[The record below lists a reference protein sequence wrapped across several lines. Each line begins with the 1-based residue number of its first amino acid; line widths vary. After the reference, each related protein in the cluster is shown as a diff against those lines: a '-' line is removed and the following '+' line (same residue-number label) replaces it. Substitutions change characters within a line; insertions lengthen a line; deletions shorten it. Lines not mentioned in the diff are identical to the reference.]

1 MRLLKA
7 FRLACFGLWANR
19 VRVFFSMLGVII
31 GVFAIVVL
39 VSIGT
44 GVERTIVKQMGGLGS
59 EQLMV
64 VPGRVM
70 KTDQG
75 QHDFLNGMTNSS
87 STLTYED
94 TKEIMK
100 QPSVK
105 QATPHLETVIGA
117 SYEKR
122 SVEGILTGVTA
133 GYMQVMHL
141 KMESGRFLTDEDEQ
155 KKSRVV
161 VLGSDI
167 HRSLLGKEQ
176 TTPSGTKKDGQGE
189 SPPSIWE
196 KVQGWLFG
204 SEVRAAELA
213 ASTLVGKDINIKGE
227 TFRVIGVLQ
236 PQTTIGSTVNNTL
249 IFPVSTALDMTNMKN
264 LSKIYVQAK
273 SPDLIDQAE
282 KETFEAIRKQHLETD
297 FSLVKQTE
305 MLKATSKITTILQV
319 MVVGIASMAFIISG
333 IGIMNVMS
341 MSVRER
347 TREIGIRKALGAK
360 TTDVLYQFF
369 LETLLLTT
377 VGGLIGLLLGYG
389 TIELWNRNMDIFP
402 LVLPLW
408 AIKLALGSSLITGC
422 VFGVYPALKAARLQP
437 SRALRYGD

>member
-7 FRLACFGLWANR
+7 FRLACFGLWSNR

-44 GVERTIVKQMGGLGS
+44 GVEQTIVKQMGGLGS

-75 QHDFLNGMTNSS
+75 QHDFLNGITSVS

-105 QATPHLETVIGA
+105 NATPHLETVIRA
-117 SYEKR
+117 TYQDKK
-122 SVEGILTGVTA
+122 VEGILTGVTES
-133 GYMQVMHL
+133 YQQVMHL
-141 KMESGRFLTDEDEQ
+141 KLESGRFLSKQDEQ
-155 KKSRVV
+155 NKHHVV

-167 HRSLLGKEQ
+167 HRHLLGEVQSPSTDKPKEVQ
-176 TTPSGTKKDGQGE
+176 KE
-189 SPPSIWE
+189 LPPMIWE
-196 KVQGWLFG
+196 KVKSWLFG
-204 SEVRAAELA
+204 NEVKAAEKPA
-213 ASTLVGKDINIKGE
+213 TLVGKDVIIKGQK
-227 TFRVIGVLQ
+227 FRVIGVLQ
-236 PQTTIGSTVNNTL
+236 SQAAIGSTVNNTIIL
-249 IFPVSTALDMTNMKN
+249 PVSTALDITDMKN
-264 LSKIYVQAK
+264 LTKIYVQAK
-273 SPDLIDQAE
+273 SQNVIDQAE
-282 KETFEAIRKQHLETD
+282 KETFRAIAKHHSETD
-297 FSLVKQTE
+297 FSIVKQTE
-305 MLKATSKITTILQV
+305 MLKAISKITTILQV
-319 MVVGIASMAFIISG
+319 MIIGIASMAFIISG
-333 IGIMNVMS
+333 IGIMNVMTI
-341 MSVRER
+341 SVRER

-360 TTDVLYQFF
+360 TMDILYQFF
-369 LETLLLTT
+369 LETLLLTA

-389 TIELWNRNMDIFP
+389 AIQLWNQSIDVFLLI
-402 LVLPLW
+402 LPIW
-408 AIKLALGSSLITGC
+408 AIKLAIGSSLITGC
-422 VFGVYPALKAARLQP
+422 LFGVYPALKAARLQP